1 MPRLPHHRFALRSL
15 APSAIRLAPAV
26 GLALAVLAAAPA
38 AAQAPAD
45 PTAETTPTPADVRG
59 NGLQFVG
66 VRSGESPAP
75 AARLGVRG
83 EGFEGLAIVLE
94 NADGEPVATAA
105 GTSAAVLMTGP
116 AEARVPWTA
125 ADAAP
130 GAYRLRV
137 RGLGPGRTLVEDE
150 IGFEVGPAE
159 PIPFRAGFPVAT
171 PPQLEAGV
179 AEPLGL
185 EVDGQPEA
193 GEDLLVVA
201 WDPERLEMR
210 EGFTHVLKAP
220 PFEIDGEKLATLD
233 PGAVELQVMQRRDGE
248 VLGIAK
254 RPIEVVTE
262 LQEAAAAGVLPG
274 APDRQGADPRP
285 ESLLA
290 VPDADAAPMALSL
303 AADPAATGSASDD
316 NGGSAAGTPSEAGA
330 DATGSDPSGSADRS
344 AAEVAPAASAPG
356 SPVART
362 ASRAVRS
369 DAIRVPAPATP
380 ADAAAAPPSAPPAVQ
395 ATPRG
400 LAAPGVSVTEP
411 DAASASEPV
420 TAPTPVA
427 AATPRPSPP
436 STGAARPIP
445 AGPTPPATT
454 ARPTPPRPSSPPT
467 RGENGFTSFPV
478 AADARVLHVS
488 SSDGDDRNNGLTP
501 ERPFAT
507 VERAKEFLRDGH
519 PDRLLLKAGDV
530 FEGPFGFW
538 GWSGRSAE
546 EPMVVSTYGEG
557 DRPLFRC
564 GDETGLLSHTGRGVS
579 HVMFQGFEL
588 LPERRVPGTP
598 DFDPEEA
605 NRYGYGILWRQ
616 SGGDVLFEDLKVTYF
631 AVNVNI
637 TANSPGDN
645 PEGEARLE
653 AERQNRHVLDG
664 VTVRRC
670 IISNSYAVTG
680 HSQGLFSGGTRN
692 FSILESVFDHNGW
705 NDAVEGAHR
714 TIFNHNIY
722 VYYTLNAPVRL
733 EGNIITRGASHGAQL
748 RPGGIGSRN
757 FFAQRLGVALS
768 RWTQR
773 SHWERGP
780 RE

>member
-274 APDRQGADPRP
+274 RTRSPGRRPTARVAARGSGRRCGPDGAVAGRGSRRDRLRLRRQRRQRGWNALRGRRGRDRFRSVRVRRSQRRRGCSRGFRPREP
-285 ESLLA
+285 GRPHRLPGRP
-290 VPDADAAPMALSL
+290 VRCHPR
-303 AADPAATGSASDD
+303 
-316 NGGSAAGTPSEAGA
+316 
-330 DATGSDPSGSADRS
+330 SGS
-344 AAEVAPAASAPG
+344 
-356 SPVART
+356 
-362 ASRAVRS
+362 
-369 DAIRVPAPATP
+369 
-380 ADAAAAPPSAPPAVQ
+380 
-395 ATPRG
+395 
-400 LAAPGVSVTEP
+400 
-411 DAASASEPV
+411 
-420 TAPTPVA
+420 
-427 AATPRPSPP
+427 
-436 STGAARPIP
+436 
-445 AGPTPPATT
+445 
-454 ARPTPPRPSSPPT
+454 
-467 RGENGFTSFPV
+467 
-478 AADARVLHVS
+478 
-488 SSDGDDRNNGLTP
+488 
-501 ERPFAT
+501 
-507 VERAKEFLRDGH
+507 
-519 PDRLLLKAGDV
+519 
-530 FEGPFGFW
+530 
-538 GWSGRSAE
+538 
-546 EPMVVSTYGEG
+546 
-557 DRPLFRC
+557 
-564 GDETGLLSHTGRGVS
+564 SHTR
-579 HVMFQGFEL
+579 
-588 LPERRVPGTP
+588 
-598 DFDPEEA
+598 
-605 NRYGYGILWRQ
+605 
-616 SGGDVLFEDLKVTYF
+616 
-631 AVNVNI
+631 
-637 TANSPGDN
+637 
-645 PEGEARLE
+645 
-653 AERQNRHVLDG
+653 
-664 VTVRRC
+664 
-670 IISNSYAVTG
+670 
-680 HSQGLFSGGTRN
+680 
-692 FSILESVFDHNGW
+692 
-705 NDAVEGAHR
+705 
-714 TIFNHNIY
+714 
-722 VYYTLNAPVRL
+722 
-733 EGNIITRGASHGAQL
+733 
-748 RPGGIGSRN
+748 
-757 FFAQRLGVALS
+757 
-768 RWTQR
+768 
-773 SHWERGP
+773 
-780 RE
+780 